1 MNTFLVRTY
10 LFLIVFFISTPVLA
24 AEKHIVFVS
33 IEPQKYFVQE
43 IGKDLIEVMVM
54 VQPGANPAT
63 YEPRASQMAA
73 LSKARLYFS
82 IGVPFEN
89 TWLKK
94 ISAANPDITMIHTDQ
109 GIQKIPMATFN
120 ENADGSLK
128 GHEDHGHEGLD
139 PHIWL
144 SPELVKV
151 QAKIIL
157 KALKELDP
165 LHQAVYEKNFHN
177 FITRIEK
184 LDENLHYL
192 FKTKKGLRFMVF
204 HPSWGYFANAYG
216 LEQIP
221 IEIEG
226 KNPKPAQLNKLI
238 RYARNNNINI
248 IFVQPQFSTKSAKL
262 IAQEIKGHIVFA
274 DPLSGDWMI
283 NMWNVAQKFME
294 ALK

>member
-1 MNTFLVRTY
+1 MNTFLIRAC
-10 LFLIVFFISTPVLA
+10 LFLFVLFFSAPVLA
-24 AEKHIVFVS
+24 AEKYIVFVS

-54 VQPGANPAT
+54 VQPGASPAT
-63 YEPRASQMAA
+63 YEPKTSQIAA
-73 LSKARLYFS
+73 LSKASLYFS

-94 ISAANPDITMIHTDQ
+94 ISASNPDIRIIHTDQ
-109 GIQKIPMATFN
+109 GIRKIPMATFN
-120 ENADGSLK
+120 ENADAGLK
-128 GHEDHGHEGLD
+128 DHEDHGHDGLD

-144 SPELVKV
+144 SPELVKI
-151 QAKIIL
+151 QAEIIL
-157 KALKELDP
+157 EALEKIDP

-177 FITRIEK
+177 FITRIER
-184 LDENLHYL
+184 LDEKLRYL
-192 FKTKKGLRFMVF
+192 FKSKQGLRFMVF
-204 HPSWGYFANAYG
+204 HPSWGYFANTYG

-226 KNPKPAQLNKLI
+226 KSPKPAQLNRLI
-238 RYARNNNINI
+238 RYARNNKINI
-248 IFVQPQFSTKSAKL
+248 IFVQPQFSTKSAEL
-262 IAQEIKGHIVFA
+262 IAREIKGHIVFA

-283 NMWNVAQKFME
+283 NMQNVAQKFTE